1 MIEITNEWK
10 CIYSIEDFET
20 FKGLSEKDKRIYY
33 LIDDKCLP
41 MKEEVK
47 VYRKEK
53 NIIVAVRTVEW
64 KFARNRFFPLSNCRV
79 VATVTPRRI
88 FSDNITRAGH
98 YLAKYLG
105 FTITIPINRTLFRE
119 ILNKGYEAFQEY
131 IKEKTQESYLPGPIT
146 DIKIF
151 VEGDVKEFS
160 ERVKTNSELRDLY
173 KQAVALDRRIKMSW
187 SDRKIH
193 DLHMKWTEEIHKI
206 KNRNC
211 STEAIW
217 ENIVPLPEGVELL
230 NSEMRIAEE
239 GHKMHHCIFTNYG
252 ASLTGHYKIAFH
264 AHDFTVMFDIHPD
277 RCQLNQAY
285 KAWNKHLDEEEMK
298 YARSLVEYAN
308 EIALLNKRII
318 DEYYV
323 F

>member
-1 MIEITNEWK
+1 MIEIKENWVNV
-10 CIYSIEDFET
+10 YGIEDFEI
-20 FKGLSEKDKRIYY
+20 FKNLSEKDKRIYH
-33 LIDDKCLP
+33 LIDNRYLP
-41 MKEEVK
+41 MKEDVK

-64 KFARNRFFPLSNCRV
+64 KFARNRFFPLSKCSV
-79 VATVTPRRI
+79 VATVTPKRI
-88 FSDNITRAGH
+88 FSDNITKAGQ

-105 FTITIPINRTLFRE
+105 FTANVSINRTLFRQM
-119 ILNKGYEAFQEY
+119 LNKGYEAFQEY
-131 IKEKTQESYLPGPIT
+131 MKDMTQESCLPGPIT

-151 VEGDVKEFS
+151 VEGDVNEFS
-160 ERVKTNSELRDLY
+160 ERVKTNLELRDLY

-211 STEAIW
+211 STEVIW
-217 ENIVPLPEGVELL
+217 ENTIPLPEGVELL

-239 GHKMHHCIFTNYG
+239 GSKMHHCIFTNYSG
-252 ASLTGHYKIAFH
+252 SLTGHYKIAFH

-277 RCQLNQAY
+277 RCQFNQAY
-285 KAWNKHLDEEEMK
+285 KAWNKSLDEEEMK
-298 YARSLVEYAN
+298 YAMSLVEYAN
-308 EIALLNKRII
+308 EIASLNKRII

>member
-10 CIYSIEDFET
+10 SIYGIENFEV
-20 FKGLSEKDKRIYY
+20 FQSLSEKDKRIYY
-33 LIDDKCLP
+33 FIDGNCLP
-41 MKEEVK
+41 VKEEVK
-47 VYRKEK
+47 IYRKEK
-53 NIIVAVRTVEW
+53 NIVVAVRTVEW
-64 KFARNRFFPLSNCRV
+64 KFARNRFFPLSKCSI
-79 VATVTPRRI
+79 VATVTPKRI
-88 FSDNITRAGH
+88 FSDDITKAGK

-105 FTITIPINRTLFRE
+105 FTAHIPINRTLFRQM
-119 ILNKGYEAFQEY
+119 LNKGYEAFQEHM
-131 IKEKTQESYLPGPIT
+131 KEKTLESFLPGPIT

-160 ERVKTNSELRDLY
+160 ERIQTNSELCDLY

-211 STEAIW
+211 STETIW
-217 ENIVPLPEGVELL
+217 KNTISLPEGVELL

-239 GHKMHHCIFTNYG
+239 GSKMHHCIFTNYG
-252 ASLTGHYKIAFH
+252 ASLTKRFKIAFH
-264 AHDFTVMFDIHPD
+264 VNDFTVMFDILPD
-277 RCQLNQAY
+277 RCQFNQAY
-285 KAWNKHLDEEEMK
+285 KAWNKSLDEKEMS
-298 YARSLVEYAN
+298 YAVSLVEYAN

-318 DEYYV
+318 EDYYV

>member
-1 MIEITNEWK
+1 MIEIKEDWINV
-10 CIYSIEDFET
+10 YGIEDFEI
-20 FKGLSEKDKRIYY
+20 FKSLSDKDKRIYY
-33 LIDDKCLP
+33 LIDNKYLP
-41 MKEEVK
+41 MKEDVK
-47 VYRKEK
+47 IYCKEK
-53 NIIVAVRTVEW
+53 NIVVAVRIVEW
-64 KFARNRFFPLSNCRV
+64 KFARNKFFPLSKCSI

-88 FSDNITRAGH
+88 YSDNITRAGQ

-105 FTITIPINRTLFRE
+105 FTINIPINRTLFRQM
-119 ILNKGYEAFQEY
+119 LNKGYEAFQEY
-131 IKEKTQESYLPGPIT
+131 IKEKTLESFLPGPIT

-160 ERVKTNSELRDLY
+160 ERVKTNLELRDLY

-217 ENIVPLPEGVELL
+217 KETIPLPEGVELL

-239 GHKMHHCIFTNYG
+239 GHKMHHCIYTNYSD
-252 ASLTGHYKIAFH
+252 SLTRRFKIAFH

-277 RCQLNQAY
+277 GCQFNQAY
-285 KAWNKHLDEEEMK
+285 KAWNRHLNKEEVE
-298 YARSLVEYAN
+298 YAMSLVEYAN

-318 DEYYV
+318 EGYFV

>member
-10 CIYSIEDFET
+10 CTYGREDFEI
-20 FKGLSEKDKRIYY
+20 FQSLSEKDKRVYY

-47 VYRKEK
+47 IYRKEE

-64 KFARNRFFPLSNCRV
+64 KFARNRFFPLSKCSV
-79 VATVTPRRI
+79 VATVTPKRI
-88 FSDNITRAGH
+88 FSDNITRAGQ

-105 FTITIPINRTLFRE
+105 FTINIPINRTLFRQM
-119 ILNKGYEAFQEY
+119 LNKGYEAFQEY
-131 IKEKTQESYLPGPIT
+131 VEEKTQESHLPGPIT

-151 VEGDVKEFS
+151 VEGDVNEFS
-160 ERVKTNSELRDLY
+160 ERIKTNIELRDLY
-173 KQAVALDRRIKMSW
+173 KQAVALDKRIKMSW

-211 STEAIW
+211 STETIW
-217 ENIVPLPEGVELL
+217 ENTIPLPEGVELL
-230 NSEMRIAEE
+230 NSEMMIAEE
-239 GHKMHHCIFTNYG
+239 GGKMHHCIFTNYG
-252 ASLTGHYKIAFH
+252 YSLTKHYKIAFH

-277 RCQLNQAY
+277 RCQFNQAY

-298 YARSLVEYAN
+298 YARSLVTYAN
-308 EIALLNKRII
+308 EIAILNKRMI